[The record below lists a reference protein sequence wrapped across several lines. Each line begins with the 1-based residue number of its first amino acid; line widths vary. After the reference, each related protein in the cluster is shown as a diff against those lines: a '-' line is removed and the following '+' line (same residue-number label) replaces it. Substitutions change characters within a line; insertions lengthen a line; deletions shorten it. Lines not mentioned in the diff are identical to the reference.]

1 MLNKKFQKYPGLSS
15 ISNIGQELNEYAIS
29 LNLVQIN
36 NLIEKHRDKVERT
49 QGDIIIVEI
58 SKDDNYAQ
66 WIGFDIEYKDNE
78 ENNSFS
84 GSVYFDDALGIL
96 SLSDIG
102 IKKIKIPENKID
114 RLSDRKSHLILL
126 KTI

>member
-36 NLIEKHRDKVERT
+36 NLIEKHQDKVEIT
-49 QGDIIIVEI
+49 QGDIIIIEI

-78 ENNSFS
+78 EDNSFS
-84 GSVYFDDALGIL
+84 GSVYFDNALGIL

-102 IKKIKIPENKID
+102 IKKIKIPENKIN
-114 RLSDRKSHLILL
+114 RLGDRKSHLILL